1 MACNLAVRVEVRYVA
16 TPVVVRLLPMAADPS

>member
-1 MACNLAVRVEVRYVA
+1 MTCNLAVRVEVRYFA